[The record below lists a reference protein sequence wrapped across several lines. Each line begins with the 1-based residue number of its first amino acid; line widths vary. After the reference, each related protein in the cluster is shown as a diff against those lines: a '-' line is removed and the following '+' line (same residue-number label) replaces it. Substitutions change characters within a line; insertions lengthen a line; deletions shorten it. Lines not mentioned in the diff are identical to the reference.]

1 MVYKMRRQARA
12 NFRSQVGGRIR
23 LRADSRLLRA
33 ALTPGRRRQFRM
45 WRVRSALALGRIPVF
60 RWKCD
65 TPEQWRRFGK
75 FDSNFHLAR
84 ILLPNKR
91 DGAGK
96 LFGCLGIHDRHLLGA
111 RHAIRHFDHA
121 AVGVY
126 RYGMGLF
133 FEILRAGRSS
143 YDHGHCDL
151 DALRAP
157 ALRTGFAHARY
168 RALDLSHQSS
178 PDLLRKTPQNAPF
191 ERRTC
196 VVTPKFYTA
205 RFRLLSAISRPRV
218 PIVNTPLRLLFAKS
232 RNPL

>member
-1 MVYKMRRQARA
+1 MGSLSVVCKMRRHECAGL
-12 NFRSQVGGRIR
+12 RSQAGGRIR
-23 LRADSRLLRA
+23 LRADSWLLRA

-45 WRVRSALALGRIPVF
+45 RRVRSALALGGIPIF
-60 RWKCD
+60 GRKRD
-65 TPEQWRRFGK
+65 SPEQWRRFGE
-75 FDSNFHLAR
+75 FNSNFHLAR
-84 ILLPNKR
+84 ILLPDKR

-178 PDLLRKTPQNAPF
+178 PDLLRKTPQNASPG
-191 ERRTC
+191 RRTRA
-196 VVTPKFYTA
+196 VTTKFYTA
-205 RFRLLSAISRPRV
+205 RTMLLSAISRPGV
-218 PIVNTPLRLLFAKS
+218 PIVNTP
-232 RNPL
+232 PC